1 MYFKVNRHLI
11 YNFYI
16 IYAFQLN
23 YRFFIK
29 LMLCNICYAKVGRLF
44 RKQKQNGIFFAK
56 KYLPQS
62 IYKTISV
69 FAFVCRCRWRNT
81 FCNFVCFLQQ

>member
-23 YRFFIK
+23 YRFF
-29 LMLCNICYAKVGRLF
+29 
-44 RKQKQNGIFFAK
+44 
-56 KYLPQS
+56 
-62 IYKTISV
+62 YKTYV
-69 FAFVCRCRWRNT
+69 M
-81 FCNFVCFLQQ
+81 